1 MCLPGV
7 ATLPKAVAPTEA
19 LVTRTY
25 TNGNVKQMWPMRA
38 TAEVRWFSA
47 AYLVPHFAGGLER
60 RILPPCMRSPSGA
73 VYFVTCGGYSLVFI

>member
-1 MCLPGV
+1 MPAGGGYV
-7 ATLPKAVAPTEA
+7 AQS
-19 LVTRTY
+19 
-25 TNGNVKQMWPMRA
+25 NGANGDPSDAHLYEWNVSKWPMRA

-60 RILPPCMRSPSGA
+60 RALLPCMRSPSGA

>member
-1 MCLPGV
+1 MPAGGGYV
-7 ATLPKAVAPTEA
+7 AQSSGA
-19 LVTRTY
+19 
-25 TNGNVKQMWPMRA
+25 NGGPSDAHLYEWNVKQMWPMRA